1 MSVQI
6 TACHNC
12 GKKHSSPKKPGG
24 VWCKINKV
32 TDWFHTRVCFNSWNK
47 KYKGKY
53 EGGLVPKTILDQ
65 KQ

>member
-1 MSVQI
+1 MI

-12 GKKHSSPKKPGG
+12 GKKHISPKKPRG

-32 TDWFHTRVCFNSWNK
+32 TVWFHTKVCFNSWNK

-53 EGGLVPKTILDQ
+53 EGGLVPKSILDNNHQ
-65 KQ
+65 S